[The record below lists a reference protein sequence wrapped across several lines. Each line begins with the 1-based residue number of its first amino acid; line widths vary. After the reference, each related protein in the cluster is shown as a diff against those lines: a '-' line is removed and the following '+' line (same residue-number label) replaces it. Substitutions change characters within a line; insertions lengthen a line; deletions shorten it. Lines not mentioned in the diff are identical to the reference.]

1 MADLILYIPNH
12 KYSDD
17 DMIFVSWLDAN
28 YYVSDK
34 NDNTFKLATTSGGST
49 LVQFTETVIE
59 GYVREIDIVGV
70 TTITGLDHLEG
81 ETVTVTSAGSVAGV
95 EVVSGGSITIADD
108 VFTYQV
114 GKPYTMK
121 VRTMKLSIPQEGTTV
136 QSRIKR
142 IERTNIRYIRSQNGK
157 AGQEYDGVEYLQPI
171 FAEYSINSADTKPDN
186 RLAQGGFSEDAYTT
200 IISSDPFP
208 FTVLATIIDVEVE
221 K

>member
-81 ETVTVTSAGSVAGV
+81 ETVTVTSSYGALVTCTPRACQNRSKSKSSKA
-95 EVVSGGSITIADD
+95 SIT
-108 VFTYQV
+108 
-114 GKPYTMK
+114 
-121 VRTMKLSIPQEGTTV
+121 
-136 QSRIKR
+136 
-142 IERTNIRYIRSQNGK
+142 
-157 AGQEYDGVEYLQPI
+157 
-171 FAEYSINSADTKPDN
+171 
-186 RLAQGGFSEDAYTT
+186 
-200 IISSDPFP
+200 
-208 FTVLATIIDVEVE
+208 
-221 K
+221 